1 MSMFGGLKRLGGSL
15 VSLGAETS
23 GALRVVSGWGSRVR
37 LIADIIRMRFR
48 RFKMPGDWNTER
60 SVRLSGG
67 GGLTYRMNAGD
78 LQGIREVWMEEVYR
92 PPFEVQVRTFVDL
105 GGNIGLT
112 STWFGRRFKPSVMI
126 AVEPDPENA
135 RLLRKNLQEN
145 GLQVKVIEAAVGP
158 QDGEVVFQR
167 SADSNLGSV
176 AAEAAAD
183 GQQSI
188 RVPMVSMESV
198 FRSMEAGA
206 EIDLL
211 KLDIEGGEEALFM
224 EDLSWLAKVRMIIAE
239 LHPPIVDC
247 KKIIET
253 LEAAGFTHIPSGTA
267 FKGSMTA
274 FVRR

>member
-1 MSMFGGLKRLGGSL
+1 MFAGLRRLGGSL
-15 VSLGAETS
+15 VSLGTETT
-23 GALRVVSGWGSRVR
+23 GALRVVSGWDSGAR

-48 RFKMPGDWNTER
+48 RFKKPGDWNTER
-60 SVRLSGG
+60 CVKLSGG
-67 GGLTYRMNAGD
+67 GSLTYRMNAGD

-92 PPFEVQVRTFVDL
+92 PPFEVPVRTFVDL

-112 STWFGRRFKPSVMI
+112 STWVGRKFKPSAMI

-135 RLLRKNLQEN
+135 RLLRKNLQDN

-176 AAEAAAD
+176 AAEAAAN

-188 RVPMVSMESV
+188 KVPMVSMASV
-198 FRSMEAGA
+198 FLTMGQGCD
-206 EIDLL
+206 IDLL
-211 KLDIEGGEEALFM
+211 KLDIEGGEEALLTG
-224 EDLSWLAKVRMIIAE
+224 DLSWLSKVRMIIAE

-253 LEAAGFTHIPSGTA
+253 LETVGFTHIPSGTA